1 MAEFSALFSHTWLA
15 PRNRPGR
22 DEMGGGAKYTDGNSS
37 GRSRGAAPIPG
48 TESTS
53 RVLRPSLSDGMVVPK
68 ECCASG

>member
-1 MAEFSALFSHTWLA
+1 VAEFSALFSHIWLA
-15 PRNRPGR
+15 PGTGSRW
-22 DEMGGGAKYTDGNSS
+22 EEAKYTDGNSS

-68 ECCASG
+68 ECCASS